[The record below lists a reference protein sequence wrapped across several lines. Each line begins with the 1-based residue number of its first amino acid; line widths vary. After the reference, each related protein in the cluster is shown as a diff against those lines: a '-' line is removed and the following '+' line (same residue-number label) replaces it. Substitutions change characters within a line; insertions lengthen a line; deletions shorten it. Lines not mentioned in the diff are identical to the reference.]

1 MLTVWGRISSSN
13 VQAVMWC
20 IHELELPVTRID
32 AGLHYGVTDTTEYL
46 SMNPNGTVPTL
57 QDGNNAPLWESAAIL
72 RYLASTYATD
82 SFWPSDALLRANVD
96 RWAEWSKVSVA
107 MNFTSPIFWRVA
119 RTPRARRD
127 PGAIAEAAAHLE
139 KFLAIADAQLSKNTY
154 LAGDYL
160 TLADIQLGHI
170 LYRYY
175 DIELV
180 RADLKNLRRYYDMLT
195 ERPAYKTNV
204 MVSYEE
210 LIDTK

>member
-32 AGLHYGVTDTTEYL
+32 AGLHYGVTDTAEYL

-57 QDGNNAPLWESAAIL
+57 QDGINAPLWESGAIL
-72 RYLASTYATD
+72 RYLANIYATD

-119 RTPRARRD
+119 RTPWARRD
-127 PGAIAEAAAHLE
+127 ASAIAEAATHLE
-139 KFLAIADAQLSKNTY
+139 KFLAIADAQLSKHTY
-154 LAGDYL
+154 LAGDDL

-210 LIDTK
+210 LIDTL